1 MLRSFMSCLFA
12 VVVTA
17 TAQVAL
23 AQDVGVQSTAPET
36 LVDPNGV
43 MERLLNLD
51 DGVVWSATCCKRCSK
66 GKACGNSCISRSY
79 QCHKG
84 VGCACDG

>member
-1 MLRSFMSCLFA
+1 MLRLVFSCLF
-12 VVVTA
+12 VVTA
-17 TAQVAL
+17 SMATAQDSG
-23 AQDVGVQSTAPET
+23 AQSLKPET
-36 LVDPNGV
+36 LVDPTSAV
-43 MERLLNLD
+43 ERLLNLD
-51 DGVVWSATCCKRCSK
+51 DGVTWSATCCKRCSK